1 MVPRIASAQPHPLRP
16 TLGQGVP
23 MRQVSGMGGATPTAC
38 WKTHHLARGSRADPG
53 EANCSEAARWCR
65 AASPMTRSTGFRL
78 PCKAARY
85 TVVEIYAPQIQAS
98 EIVMHDKAEIET
110 SGEVSGG
117 FHCVSE
123 VCSPQA
129 WGWPAG
135 RRARAAA
142 RAVFPTGVGM
152 ARTRPSSRGRSIS
165 VPHRRGDGPS
175 QPWPL

>member
-1 MVPRIASAQPHPLRP
+1 M
-16 TLGQGVP
+16 
-23 MRQVSGMGGATPTAC
+23 
-38 WKTHHLARGSRADPG
+38 
-53 EANCSEAARWCR
+53 NCSEAARWCR

-110 SGEVSGG
+110 SGEVSGD

-129 WGWPAG
+129 WGWPDAQI
-135 RRARAAA
+135 RAALVDL
-142 RAVFPTGVGM
+142 VFPTGVGM
-152 ARTRPSSRGRSIS
+152 ARHGRPDRRSVDG
-165 VPHRRGDGPS
+165 VPHRRGDGPRVRS
-175 QPWPL
+175 YFRPRALCSPQAWGWPVDQAPRGHGLTVFPTGVGMAR